1 MTEAATRNA
10 PRVRGPHYGPDHEGP
25 ISTASDCVHL
35 ISVADYR
42 MLFPT
47 LASVA
52 SAQK

>member
-35 ISVADYR
+35 ISMADYR